1 MRFGIMGNMVKDILW
16 SVTENLVLKLQQ
28 RKVEY
33 ILHDDLAKWIN
44 KERRKKLI
52 ETAQT
57 SKLDKLPEKCDI
69 LVSFGG
75 DGTILRTARLVGD
88 RGTPILGV
96 NLGKLGFLAEFAV
109 EEMDQWIDAVLE
121 NNYLIEDRMVLEAF
135 ANRRK
140 NKKFFGLNDIVID
153 KSGSSRVI
161 DLETYVDDQYLV
173 TYTGDGLIITT
184 PTGSTAYSL
193 ATGGPIVIPRSRAV
207 AINPICPHT
216 LTARPVIVPDESV
229 ICVRV
234 NSEAKFVHIAADGQL
249 EEILKPPVEFTIR
262 RADYTIK
269 LIKRKDRS
277 YFDVLRAKLMWG
289 KDIRVSISRESQ

>member
-1 MRFGIMGNMVKDILW
+1 MRFGIMGNMAKDILW
-16 SVTENLVLKLQQ
+16 SVAGNLVLKLQQ
-28 RKVEY
+28 RNVEY
-33 ILHDDLAKWIN
+33 ILHDELAKWIN
-44 KERRKKLI
+44 KEWRKKLI
-52 ETAQT
+52 ESAQT
-57 SKLDKLPEKCDI
+57 GKLEKLPEKCDI
-69 LVSFGG
+69 LVSCGG
-75 DGTILRTARLVGD
+75 DGTILRTARLVSD

-121 NNYLIEDRMVLEAF
+121 KNYLIEDRMVLEAF
-135 ANRRK
+135 ADKKK

-161 DLETYVDDQYLV
+161 DLETYVDDDYLV
-173 TYTGDGLIITT
+173 TYSADGLIVTT

-207 AINPICPHT
+207 TINPICPHT

-229 ICVRV
+229 IRVRV
-234 NSEAKFVHIAADGQL
+234 NSEAKFVHIAADGQV
-249 EEILKPPVEFTIR
+249 EEILKPPVQFTIR

-269 LIKRKDRS
+269 LVKRKDRS